1 MLKNKTET
9 IYCFPVVPITF
20 IMNIPKV
27 LLQICRSVESP
38 FQIVVGP
45 DLHGGVLTSVSID
58 LEVFLD
64 QKNHL
69 LFEDVSV
76 WICVL
81 ICFLDVRPLDFDTGV

>member
-1 MLKNKTET
+1 MMGQRHGTNYNCL
-9 IYCFPVVPITF
+9 
-20 IMNIPKV
+20 
-27 LLQICRSVESP
+27 SSS

-45 DLHGGVLTSVSID
+45 DLHGRVLTSVSID

>member
-1 MLKNKTET
+1 M
-9 IYCFPVVPITF
+9 F
-20 IMNIPKV
+20 
-27 LLQICRSVESP
+27 LQVS
-38 FQIVVGP
+38 F
-45 DLHGGVLTSVSID
+45 SID

-81 ICFLDVRPLDFDTGV
+81 ICILDVRPLDFDIRVEKQNRNDLLFSGCPHNLYYEYSEGVTADL